1 MNPVANVLESGTTPP
16 LYNKT
21 KPALKQPTHKLSWTR
36 DADCS
41 RGSRCR
47 APPGLNPANIRRAGR
62 ACQLEAAPGLPL
74 SFLPRGTRLDRSTPS
89 LRCRGE
95 PGAPDRPPP
104 RAAPSAAHSHTACE
118 AKVTGREVWVG
129 DRSLAA
135 RPPALSGRRGAIPPA
150 PAPSAPLPGP
160 PELRAGRACS
170 AAAGVRAPGL
180 WRGGLPGRRATGG
193 WGPAGKNGVGD
204 SLPGEG
210 WPTRTPPRPACSG
223 HPARLPSLGWERGPR
238 PPPCGSGVAS
248 PARRRARPAGV
259 RSGSRVCHP
268 D

>member
-21 KPALKQPTHKLSWTR
+21 KPALKQPPHKLSWTR

-135 RPPALSGRRGAIPPA
+135 R
-150 PAPSAPLPGP
+150 
-160 PELRAGRACS
+160 RAGAQW
-170 AAAGVRAPGL
+170 AARRDPPCPG
-180 WRGGLPGRRATGG
+180 AEC
-193 WGPAGKNGVGD
+193 A
-204 SLPGEG
+204 
-210 WPTRTPPRPACSG
+210 PPRPSG
-223 HPARLPSLGWERGPR
+223 AAGGARVQRSRGRSCARPLERRVAGAASYRRLGPGWEEWSWRLAPR
-238 PPPCGSGVAS
+238 
-248 PARRRARPAGV
+248 
-259 RSGSRVCHP
+259 
-268 D
+268 